1 MSAIHFDGQRSFF
14 SILRCES
21 EAHALEEVGSIGNL
35 PRDRGPVPS
44 RIQHGTRLHGFREG
58 NPSISAAAPKL
69 QCGDAKPGQFW
80 SAFFDLLFS
89 IASSGLLPLPLPLS
103 PSPFLSL
110 PFPSPLPAL
119 LASCPFPTFPPSLA
133 SCSYRVSAP
142 ASTR

>member
-35 PRDRGPVPS
+35 PWDRGPVPS

-69 QCGDAKPGQFW
+69 QCGDAKPDQFW

-89 IASSGLLPLPLPLS
+89 IGVSGPLPLP
-103 PSPFLSL
+103 LSL

-142 ASTR
+142 ASRDED